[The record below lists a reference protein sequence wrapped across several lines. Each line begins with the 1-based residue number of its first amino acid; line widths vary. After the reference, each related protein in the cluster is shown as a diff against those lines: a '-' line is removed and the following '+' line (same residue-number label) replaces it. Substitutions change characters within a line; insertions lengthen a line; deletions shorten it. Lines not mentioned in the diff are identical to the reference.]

1 MAHMAAT
8 KTTMMVDATEISE
21 SQIKGWQS
29 CSLKPCRTLSSDVVV
44 AKVQVGE
51 RRALR
56 EHRRQ
61 QPCPLITEAVV
72 AEVEVGERRALREH
86 RRQLPRSLSS
96 AAWASVTSI
105 LVGFE
110 VGHGVG
116 QTLDGA
122 RRRCA
127 CA

>member
-8 KTTMMVDATEISE
+8 KTTMMVDATGISE

-29 CSLKPCRTLSSDVVV
+29 CSLKPRRTISSDAVA

-61 QPCPLITEAVV
+61 PPRPLSTEAVV
-72 AEVEVGERRALREH
+72 AEVEGCERRALWEH
-86 RRQLPRSLSS
+86 RR
-96 AAWASVTSI
+96 V
-105 LVGFE
+105 F
-110 VGHGVG
+110 
-116 QTLDGA
+116 
-122 RRRCA
+122 RRQQC
-127 CA
+127 